1 MIITNGDNTTTFLG
15 REKPIYMQITE
26 IIETDILK
34 GVLLEN
40 GRAPS
45 VSKLAKS
52 CTVNQA
58 TVSKGID
65 ILVKKGILYK
75 KRGIGI
81 FVQTGAKEI
90 IKKERKIKLGNSV
103 LKLVKEAKELEITM
117 KELGLMIESVRTREN
132 CIQQNNWK
140 EGL

>member
-1 MIITNGDNTTTFLG
+1 MIITNGDNTTTFLSK
-15 REKPIYMQITE
+15 EKPIYMQITE

-40 GRAPS
+40 GRVPS

-90 IKKERKIKLGNSV
+90 IKKERKEKFINYMVALI
-103 LKLVKEAKELEITM
+103 KEAKELEISKAEIVSM
-117 KELGLMIESVRTREN
+117 LEN
-132 CIQQNNWK
+132 IN
-140 EGL
+140 EG

>member
-132 CIQQNNWK
+132 CIQ
-140 EGL
+140 

>member
-1 MIITNGDNTTTFLG
+1 MIITNGDNTTTFLNQ
-15 REKPIYMQITE
+15 EKPIYMQITE

-40 GRAPS
+40 SRVPS
-45 VSKLAKS
+45 VSKLAKR

-65 ILVKKGILYK
+65 ILMKKRILYK

-90 IKKERKIKLGNSV
+90 IKKERKVKLENSV

-132 CIQQNNWK
+132 CI
-140 EGL
+140 EMEV

>member
-1 MIITNGDNTTTFLG
+1 MAESVSLNW
-15 REKPIYMQITE
+15 EKPIYMQITE

-40 GRAPS
+40 GRVPS
-45 VSKLAKS
+45 VSKLAKR
-52 CTVNQA
+52 CIVNQA
-58 TVSKGID
+58 TVSKGIN

-90 IKKERKIKLGNSV
+90 IKKERKVKLGNSV
-103 LKLVKEAKELEITM
+103 LKLVKEAKELGITV

-132 CIQQNNWK
+132 CI
-140 EGL
+140 EMEV